1 LFPAFDTCD
10 DPVGQIEMEIVKLA
24 DAKARLSELVDRA
37 AAGETVR
44 ITRRGKPIAQIA
56 RVQAPQRP
64 IDFAALK
71 ALTDRMP
78 MQKESAG
85 DFVRRMRDKE
95 RY

>member
-1 LFPAFDTCD
+1 
-10 DPVGQIEMEIVKLA
+10 METVNLA

-44 ITRRGKPIAQIA
+44 ITRRGKPIAQLTM
-56 RVQAPQRP
+56 VQAPRKP

-71 ALTDRMP
+71 TLTDRLP
-78 MQKESAG
+78 TQKESAG
-85 DFVRRMRDKE
+85 DFVRSMRDKE